1 MNNIYNNRFNNNTC
15 GNGFRNYTYNNGM
28 KNINT
33 NTMSSSEIRSR
44 EEHNLKVLNK
54 NFKQKMKSKKIDKEW
69 RNVEARM
76 KKIEIDRKLNKE
88 QENNRK
94 KKN

>member
-1 MNNIYNNRFNNNTC
+1 M
-15 GNGFRNYTYNNGM
+15 NYTYNNGM

-54 NFKQKMKSKKIDKEW
+54 NFKQKMKWKKSSSFTTRYYRRENKNKRSSRKNWWNCRRKE
-69 RNVEARM
+69 
-76 KKIEIDRKLNKE
+76 
-88 QENNRK
+88 
-94 KKN
+94 